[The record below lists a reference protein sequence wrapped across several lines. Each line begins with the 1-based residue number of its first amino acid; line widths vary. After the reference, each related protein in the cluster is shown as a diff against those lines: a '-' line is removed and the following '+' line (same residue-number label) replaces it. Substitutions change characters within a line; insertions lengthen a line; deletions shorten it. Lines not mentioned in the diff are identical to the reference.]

1 MAKSIKANYLFNLI
15 NSGSQLLFPLITF
28 PYASRIMMAD
38 GIGQVN
44 FFQSIISYISLFTC
58 LGIPMYAIREVA
70 KVRDNPEKMTRI
82 TVEILLLHAFLTLL
96 GYMAVT
102 VICLTVTKV
111 QTDIS
116 LFLLLS
122 STIFFTAIGCE
133 WFYQGIED
141 FKYVAMRGMAVKIIS
156 VVLLFLLVK
165 SKEDILWYGVYSVFG
180 VLGGNIF
187 NFIRLRKYLRKNT
200 FKFRELHPFRHMK
213 PALHIF
219 AFNVIVSIYLQLN
232 NVLLGFMKGAEFVGY
247 FTAAT
252 KILVIT
258 MSISSSLGAV
268 MMPRTS
274 NLIAEN
280 KLDEFKV
287 LIQKSY
293 DFILALT
300 IPLSIGLIFT
310 SNSAILMLC
319 GDGFAPAVLTSQ
331 IVAFN
336 ILMVGISNVIG
347 MQVLYPIGKINI
359 VILCTFIGAMVNV
372 LLNICL
378 IPYYGH
384 NGTALAYL
392 LAETTVMASMLFIG
406 HKYVP
411 IRFFKKEYLHYLL
424 GSVVMGISLYGIL
437 LMDLSNA
444 ITLITMIMVGVGVY
458 GSVLLLLRNHLG
470 LMVLEWGRK
479 NLRNKISHDGMFK

>member
-1 MAKSIKANYLFNLI
+1 MAKSVKANYLFNLI
-15 NSGSQLLFPLITF
+15 NSASQLLFPLITF

-96 GYMAVT
+96 GYMAVA

-111 QTDIS
+111 QTDIP

-122 STIFFTAIGCE
+122 ATIFFTAIGCE

-141 FKYVAMRGMAVKIIS
+141 FKYVAIRGLLVKLLS

-165 SKEDILWYGVYSVFG
+165 TKEDILWYGAYSVLG

-187 NFIRLRKYLRKNT
+187 NFIRLRKYLHRDVID
-200 FKFRELHPFRHMK
+200 FRALHPLRHLK
-213 PALHIF
+213 PALHVF
-219 AFNVIVSIYLQLN
+219 ALNVVISIYLQLN
-232 NVLLGFMKGAEFVGY
+232 NVLLGFMKDAEAVGY

-252 KILVIT
+252 KIMMIT

-268 MMPRTS
+268 MMPRAS

-280 KLDEFKV
+280 KLNEFKILV
-287 LIQKSY
+287 QKSY

-300 IPLSIGLIFT
+300 MPLTVGLIFT
-310 SNSAILMLC
+310 SSNVILLLS
-319 GDGFAPAVLTSQ
+319 GIGFAPAILTSQ
-331 IVAFN
+331 IVALN
-336 ILMVGISNVIG
+336 ILMVGVSGVMGLQI
-347 MQVLYPIGKINI
+347 LYPMGKINI
-359 VILCTFIGAMVNV
+359 VILSTLVGAVVNV
-372 LLNICL
+372 FFNILL
-378 IPYYGH
+378 IPSYGH
-384 NGTALAYL
+384 NGTAVAYM
-392 LAETTVMASMLFIG
+392 LAEVAVSISMFIIG
-406 HKYVP
+406 RKYIP
-411 IRFFKKEYLHYLL
+411 IIFFKKEHFHYVF
-424 GSVVMGISLYGIL
+424 GSIIMGVSLYCIYL
-437 LMDLSNA
+437 FDLSNIIA
-444 ITLITMIMVGVGVY
+444 LAIMVVVGIVIY
-458 GSVLLLLRNHLG
+458 GSVLLILKDTMG
-470 LMVLEWGRK
+470 IMVWRMIKGKLVK
-479 NLRNKISHDGMFK
+479 NCI

>member
-1 MAKSIKANYLFNLI
+1 MAKSVKANYLFNLI
-15 NSGSQLLFPLITF
+15 NSASQLLFPLITF

-96 GYMAVT
+96 GYMAVA

-111 QTDIS
+111 QTDIP

-122 STIFFTAIGCE
+122 ATIFFTAIGCE

-141 FKYVAMRGMAVKIIS
+141 FKYVAVRGLLVKLLS

-165 SKEDILWYGVYSVFG
+165 TKEDILWYGAYTVLG

-187 NFIRLRKYLRKNT
+187 NFIRLRKYLHRDVIDV
-200 FKFRELHPFRHMK
+200 RALHPLRHLK
-213 PALHIF
+213 PALHVF
-219 AFNVIVSIYLQLN
+219 ALNVVISIYLQLN
-232 NVLLGFMKGAEFVGY
+232 NVLLGFMKDAEAVGY

-252 KILVIT
+252 KIMMIT

-268 MMPRTS
+268 IMPRTS
-274 NLIAEN
+274 NLIAEGRM
-280 KLDEFKV
+280 DEFRI

-293 DFILALT
+293 DFVLALAM
-300 IPLSIGLIFT
+300 PLTVGLIFT
-310 SNSAILMLC
+310 SPSVILLLS
-319 GDGFAPAVLTSQ
+319 GKGFAPAVLTSQ

-336 ILMVGISNVIG
+336 ILMVGLSGVMGI
-347 MQVLYPIGKINI
+347 QVLYPLGKINI
-359 VILCTFIGAMVNV
+359 VILCTLIGAAVNVFLNV
-372 LLNICL
+372 LL
-378 IPYYGH
+378 IPRYGH
-384 NGTALAYL
+384 NGTAVAYM
-392 LAETTVMASMLFIG
+392 LAEVAVTVSMFLIGRKYIPIQFFKRRHLNYVLGSIVMALCLYF
-406 HKYVP
+406 
-411 IRFFKKEYLHYLL
+411 
-424 GSVVMGISLYGIL
+424 ISLFGLANVIMLIIMMVVGFIMYACVELIL
-437 LMDLSNA
+437 KDP
-444 ITLITMIMVGVGVY
+444 IGVFFWETIK
-458 GSVLLLLRNHLG
+458 SHL
-470 LMVLEWGRK
+470 
-479 NLRNKISHDGMFK
+479 NKIKIFL

>member
-1 MAKSIKANYLFNLI
+1 MAKSIKANYLFNLM

-70 KVRDNPEKMTRI
+70 KVRDNPEKMTRT
-82 TVEILLLHAFLTLL
+82 TVEILLLHAFLTLF
-96 GYMAVT
+96 GYMAVA
-102 VICLTVTKV
+102 VICLTVTEV
-111 QTDIS
+111 QTDIP

-141 FKYVAMRGMAVKIIS
+141 FKYVAMRGMAVKIVS
-156 VVLLFLLVK
+156 VVLLFLLVE

-187 NFIRLRKYLRKNT
+187 NFIRLRKYLHKDMIELG
-200 FKFRELHPFRHMK
+200 KLHPFRHLK

-247 FTAAT
+247 FAAAT

-300 IPLSIGLIFT
+300 IPLSIGLIFI
-310 SNSAILMLC
+310 SDSAILMLC
-319 GDGFAPAVLTSQ
+319 GDGFAPAILTSQ

-359 VILCTFIGAMVNV
+359 VILCTFIGAMVNI

-392 LAETTVMASMLFIG
+392 LAETIVMASMLFIG
-406 HKYVP
+406 RKYVP
-411 IRFFKKEYLHYLL
+411 IRFFKKEHFHYIL
-424 GSVVMGISLYGIL
+424 GGAIMGVSLYGIL
-437 LMDLSNA
+437 LMDLHNV
-444 ITLITMIMVGVGVY
+444 ITLIIMIMVGVGVY
-458 GSVLLLLRNHLG
+458 GSVLLLLRNHIG
-470 LMVLEWGRK
+470 LMVLEWSKK
-479 NLRNKISHDGMFK
+479 NLRNTILTHDTR